1 MGQRRSREAEAE
13 AVQLEGPRR
22 DLKRK
27 NETEKERC
35 TEGRKEGDRRHD
47 WLMALMKTK
56 YHVFLGLI
64 SPRSAQKGNYVIFSL
79 LGVAFP

>member
-35 TEGRKEGDRRHD
+35 TEGRKEGGGQE
-47 WLMALMKTK
+47 T
-56 YHVFLGLI
+56 
-64 SPRSAQKGNYVIFSL
+64 
-79 LGVAFP
+79 

>member
-35 TEGRKEGDRRHD
+35 TEGRRGTGDMIGS
-47 WLMALMKTK
+47 WPL
-56 YHVFLGLI
+56 
-64 SPRSAQKGNYVIFSL
+64 
-79 LGVAFP
+79 